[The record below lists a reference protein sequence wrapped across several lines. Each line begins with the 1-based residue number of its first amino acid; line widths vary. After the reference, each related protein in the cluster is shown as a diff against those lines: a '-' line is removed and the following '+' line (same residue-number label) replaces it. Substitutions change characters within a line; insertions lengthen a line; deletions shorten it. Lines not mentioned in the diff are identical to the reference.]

1 MSDPMIIRDDIDFAA
16 YELETDAK
24 RNVKP
29 VQAWVDELIH
39 RLRNPDRSPK
49 VHLPWEKARDVFH
62 FRPGEVTL
70 WAGQNGHGKTGLV
83 SQIMLSL
90 IGQEQKICIA
100 SLEMKPLTTLALM
113 ARMYAGTNPYSEE
126 YQQGSGVDALAEIY
140 DEFKGWVAVECRE
153 TQHESIKCRSIEN
166 LDVGPRETFRV
177 PIADLPS
184 NGVFAVWVGDGQP
197 SGQLQY
203 SVETKRPYPFQKS
216 APETSK

>member
-1 MSDPMIIRDDIDFAA
+1 MKRDDLRSKQLLPESERKAGCCA
-16 YELETDAK
+16 YCNA
-24 RNVKP
+24 P
-29 VQAWVDELIH
+29 VD
-39 RLRNPDRSPK
+39 
-49 VHLPWEKARDVFH
+49 
-62 FRPGEVTL
+62 
-70 WAGQNGHGKTGLV
+70 
-83 SQIMLSL
+83 LS
-90 IGQEQKICIA
+90 
-100 SLEMKPLTTLALM
+100 
-113 ARMYAGTNPYSEE
+113 RH
-126 YQQGSGVDALAEIY
+126 